1 MLTSGIY
8 FCVKLGLL
16 QLYPA
21 YITFKA
27 LKQENQKEFSSL
39 LTFWIVSI
47 SYLSVEYFSDI
58 FLFWFPFYTEIK
70 LALVLWLILPQTQ
83 GASVFYTHYLK
94 PLLQANEHT
103 IDNKLLELQ
112 ARLKET
118 VVLYGK
124 RLIESV
130 KQMISDT
137 VFKGQETTD
146 AQVTN
151 ELPIAPIQET
161 GGIINPF
168 SLFSTFISVKNV
180 PAPIETVAVA
190 AAAASPTTTTT
201 TTAVVEKLDR
211 TDSHDSLQS
220 YVNIK
225 STETSPRPTWGNY
238 LSSFVWKPPTTTT
251 TATEQDKKQ
260 D

>member
-1 MLTSGIY
+1 MLTSSIY

-47 SYLSVEYFSDI
+47 SYLSIEYFSDI

-70 LALVLWLILPQTQ
+70 LTFVLWLILPQTQ
-83 GASVFYTHYLK
+83 GASVFYTQYLE

-103 IDNKLLELQ
+103 IDNKLLEIQ
-112 ARLKET
+112 AKLKET

-137 VFKGQETTD
+137 VFKGQEATD
-146 AQVTN
+146 EQVTN
-151 ELPIAPIQET
+151 ELPIAPVQET

-168 SLFSTFISVKNV
+168 SLFSTFISVKNI
-180 PAPIETVAVA
+180 PAPIETATP
-190 AAAASPTTTTT
+190 PTTATT

-225 STETSPRPTWGNY
+225 STETSPQPTWGNY
-238 LSSFVWKPPTTTT
+238 LSSFVWKQPT
-251 TATEQDKKQ
+251 AEQDKKQ